1 MIIVEVTF
9 KIDPSLTK
17 KKLREKFLE
26 TAPIYKKTPGLIR
39 KNYISDLKNNIAGGV
54 YCFDNM
60 LNAKKWFDDERIE
73 LITNRYSK
81 PKLKFYENFVIVDND
96 TKKIMTD

>member
-54 YCFDNM
+54 YCFDTM
-60 LNAKKWFDDERIE
+60 LNAKKCNEGHKCQIKPQHAQC
-73 LITNRYSK
+73 TNGFK
-81 PKLKFYENFVIVDND
+81 KKTKLQFGS
-96 TKKIMTD
+96 